1 MINRLFTNK
10 ILLITGGTGSFGSTI
25 LKELIKTKIKEIRIL
40 SRDELKQFDLR
51 AKFPD
56 KRIKYFL
63 GDVRDIDSISYVFKN
78 VNFVFHAAAL
88 KQVPSCEFQ
97 PEEAFKTNVIGS
109 KNVIDNCINNNIS
122 KAIFLS
128 TDKAVNPINVMG
140 MTKSLMEKLVVS
152 YARKIDQKKT
162 KLIITRYGNVMCSRG
177 SVIPYWVNQ
186 IKQNKKVTITDKK
199 MTRFLMSL
207 DECHK
212 LVFHAFENG
221 KMGDIFVQKSNSAT
235 LIDLFYALQKIL
247 KTKSKY
253 EIVGPRKGEKF
264 HEVLISE
271 TEMPYAK
278 NLKKYFKIENDT
290 NKINHDDFFY
300 IGDKQIQ
307 NKIFEYNSR
316 NEIMK
321 IDKII
326 RTLLNCD
333 EFKKFL

>member
-128 TDKAVNPINVMG
+128 TDSEIPFPSLPTKIAIFKLSVFLNIDSPVIVN
-140 MTKSLMEKLVVS
+140 
-152 YARKIDQKKT
+152 A
-162 KLIITRYGNVMCSRG
+162 ITS
-177 SVIPYWVNQ
+177 
-186 IKQNKKVTITDKK
+186 
-199 MTRFLMSL
+199 
-207 DECHK
+207 
-212 LVFHAFENG
+212 
-221 KMGDIFVQKSNSAT
+221 
-235 LIDLFYALQKIL
+235 
-247 KTKSKY
+247 
-253 EIVGPRKGEKF
+253 
-264 HEVLISE
+264 
-271 TEMPYAK
+271 
-278 NLKKYFKIENDT
+278 
-290 NKINHDDFFY
+290 
-300 IGDKQIQ
+300 
-307 NKIFEYNSR
+307 
-316 NEIMK
+316 
-321 IDKII
+321 
-326 RTLLNCD
+326 
-333 EFKKFL
+333 